1 MGGQRCD
8 KGSSPHCIMCTR
20 RNSTRSEQLPAAL
33 RSSHSLQ
40 HAQLC
45 SVIFPILNSNP
56 ILSCYVSLPCR
67 EVCVCVHVCISG
79 CCATFASGNGR
90 RESRQPWRMTQ
101 LAGAEA
107 ARTHC
112 PSQSSRSAAP
122 HQGRTSGLGVTAED
136 DFPAKS
142 SVMEGST
149 RPAAARTKGMGADD
163 TTASVSPAKHQTTV
177 PSHSPPHTGLPWITA
192 LMEAFN
198 MNSGQGLQP

>member
-1 MGGQRCD
+1 
-8 KGSSPHCIMCTR
+8 MCACLHLGLLR
-20 RNSTRSEQLPAAL
+20 HVRLRQWAQGEPAAL
-33 RSSHSLQ
+33 EDD
-40 HAQLC
+40 
-45 SVIFPILNSNP
+45 SV
-56 ILSCYVSLPCR
+56 
-67 EVCVCVHVCISG
+67 
-79 CCATFASGNGR
+79 
-90 RESRQPWRMTQ
+90 
-101 LAGAEA
+101 GAEA

-112 PSQSSRSAAP
+112 PSQSSRSTAP

-177 PSHSPPHTGLPWITA
+177 SNHSPPHTGLPWITA

>member
-45 SVIFPILNSNP
+45 SVIFPVLNSNP

-90 RESRQPWRMTQ
+90 RESRQPWRMTRLVLRLHALTALPKAPGAQ
-101 LAGAEA
+101 PHTRAG
-107 ARTHC
+107 
-112 PSQSSRSAAP
+112 
-122 HQGRTSGLGVTAED
+122 HQG
-136 DFPAKS
+136 
-142 SVMEGST
+142 
-149 RPAAARTKGMGADD
+149 
-163 TTASVSPAKHQTTV
+163 SVSQLRMTSQPRAALWKEAHVLQQRVQKGWVQMTQQPLFLQQSTK
-177 PSHSPPHTGLPWITA
+177 PQSPVTHLLTLVCPG
-192 LMEAFN
+192 
-198 MNSGQGLQP
+198 SQP